1 MNFVWIMIIVLAI
14 AQIEA
19 ICVSKYLL
27 RLEETCCSGCDWWID
42 GCTKIP
48 FVLSF
53 IPIVGLFTS
62 IALSV
67 DFARNIIRALSK

>member
-1 MNFVWIMIIVLAI
+1 MDFVWIMVIVLAI

-19 ICVSKYLL
+19 ICVSKHLL
-27 RLEETCCSGCDWWID
+27 HLEEMYCVGCDWWVD

-48 FVLSF
+48 FVMSF